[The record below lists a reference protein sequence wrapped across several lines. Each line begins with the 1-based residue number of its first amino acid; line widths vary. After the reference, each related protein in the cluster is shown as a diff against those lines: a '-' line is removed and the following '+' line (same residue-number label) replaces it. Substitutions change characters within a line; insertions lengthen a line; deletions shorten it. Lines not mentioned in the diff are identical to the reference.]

1 MRILYNEIKRIFH
14 HHYIGL
20 IIMLVI
26 SIIIMT
32 SYNIVCA
39 NKDSINQSIQNIDT
53 NILNI
58 FDINKDLFTSVD
70 GYYIFTI
77 KILEIIYSI
86 YAIILGSRIASY
98 DLYKNTKDYLYTK
111 PLKRDRIMINRIIS
125 SSIILF
131 IQSLL
136 VLILSSILFNIFNK
150 HYDFYILLLSNLS
163 LFIISL
169 IFYSIGL
176 VVGGL
181 GKRYKNIISISV
193 VIVFI
198 IIHILDI
205 YFNLKV
211 LYYLNPFSFF
221 NTNTILTTNTYPYQA
236 LLISLFYLVFFM
248 SFGINI
254 YNSNVK
260 EKSD

>member
-32 SYNIVCA
+32 SYNIVYA
-39 NKDSINQSIQNIDT
+39 NRDTINQSIQNVDN

-98 DLYKNTKDYLYTK
+98 DLFKNTKDYLYTK

-181 GKRYKNIISISV
+181 SKRYKNIISISV

-254 YNSNVK
+254 YNSNVN